1 MPSFSL
7 TEKQKEYVREARHRW
22 NFAEG
27 AVRSG
32 KSWLANS
39 FTIPDRILHG
49 VGLDGINLLMGV
61 SLGNIERN
69 VSVPMRE
76 QFGEG
81 DGRAYAPIMRLF
93 GRAAIPTT
101 TYEGVKSIIDGKM
114 KAGEIGRPWEIFENL
129 LGGKTYGARGRKAD

>member
-7 TEKQKEYVREARHRW
+7 TEKQKEHVREAHRRR

-32 KSWLANS
+32 KSWPANN
-39 FTIPDRILHG
+39 FTIPDGILHG
-49 VGLDGINLLMGV
+49 VGPDGIDLPMGV
-61 SLGNIERN
+61 SLGDIGRS

-81 DGRAYAPIMRLF
+81 DGRAHAPIMRPF

-101 TYEGVKSIIDGKM
+101 TYEGVKSIIDRKM
-114 KAGEIGRPWEIFENL
+114 KAGEISRPREIFENMS
-129 LGGKTYGARGRKAD
+129 GEKTYGARGRKAD

>member
-7 TEKQKEYVREARHRW
+7 TERQKGYVREAHHRW

-32 KSWLANS
+32 KSWPAND
-39 FTIPDRILHG
+39 FTIPDRIPHG
-49 VGLDGINLLMGV
+49 VGPDGIDLLMGV

-69 VSVPMRE
+69 VSAPMRE
-76 QFGEG
+76 QFG

-101 TYEGVKSIIDGKM
+101 AYEGVKSIIDRKM
-114 KAGEIGRPWEIFENL
+114 KAGEISRPREIFGNM
-129 LGGKTYGARGRKAD
+129 LGEKTHGARGRKAN